1 MPHRF
6 PLPLILTLVF
16 VVSGCALLPYTGFQ
30 NDESLFASGIYEKWG
45 IADTLQAGKRQI
57 PLMLMSYVGALK
69 SWIYTPIFQWFPPN
83 LWSVRLPV
91 VLLGAATLWLLH
103 RFLCRVSRPRTAFI
117 ALALLATEPTNLLT
131 TTFDW
136 GPVALQHFLGVGGM
150 AALAAFAQTTR
161 TRYLVLGFGAFGL
174 GMWDKA
180 LFAWFLSGVALA
192 AMVTVPGQIL
202 RLVTFRRTAIAFA
215 SFFIG
220 ALPLL
225 LYNTRYPFATF
236 QGTSGFS
243 LKDAWGKAAV
253 FQSSLNG
260 SALFGYIPRDNAEP
274 ESQRPPSSLLERM
287 AFRLDEATGGQN
299 QTWGVKAAVVAVLL
313 LPWLWFTSSRQL
325 AFFSAAAIAVGWI
338 QMAATNNAGGSA
350 HHCVLLWPLPQILV
364 AAALGE
370 IAGRFRAGLIVASIA
385 AAALF
390 CLNTLVLNHHLVLL
404 VRNGPTAIWSDA
416 ILTLSDTLAGIPAKE
431 IYLNDWG
438 LMDSVRMAKRGSLPL
453 RVGSDPLSKP
463 DLSPEDI
470 QTVTGRLK
478 ADNLFVAFT
487 DGNEVFAGVN
497 RKMGQIAETA
507 GFKHRSVVYI
517 KDRNGRTLIEVFR
530 YLPDE

>member
-6 PLPLILTLVF
+6 PLAPILVSVF
-16 VVSGCALLPYTGFQ
+16 VVSSCALLPYAGFQ

-45 IADTLQAGKRQI
+45 IADTLQVGKRQI

-69 SWIYTPIFQWFPPN
+69 SWIYTPIFQRFPPN

-91 VLLGAATLWLLH
+91 VLFGAAALWLLH
-103 RFLCRVSRPRTAFI
+103 RFLCRVSRPRI
-117 ALALLATEPTNLLT
+117 ALITLALLATEPTNLLT

-136 GPVALQHFLGVGGM
+136 GPVALQHVLGVGGL

-180 LFAWFLSGVALA
+180 LFAWFLSGVAAA
-192 AMVTVPGQIL
+192 AMVTIPGQIL
-202 RLVTFRRTAIAFA
+202 RLVTFRRAAIAFA

-243 LKDAWGKAAV
+243 LKDSWGKAAV
-253 FQSSLNG
+253 LQSCLNG

-274 ESQRPPSSLLERM
+274 EFQWPPSNLLEKI
-287 AFRLDEATGGQN
+287 AFRLDDVTGAQRE
-299 QTWGVKAAVVAVLL
+299 TWGVKATILAALL
-313 LPWLWFTSSRQL
+313 LPWLWFTPSRRL
-325 AFFSAAAIAVGWI
+325 ALFCAAAIAVGWI

-364 AAALGE
+364 AAALAE
-370 IAGRFRAGLIVASIA
+370 IGDRLRGGLVLAWLA
-385 AAALF
+385 TVGLF
-390 CLNTLVLNHHLVLL
+390 AMNTLVVNHHLVLL

-416 ILTLSDTLAGIPAKE
+416 ILTLSDALAKLPAKE
-431 IYLNDWG
+431 IYVNDWG
-438 LMDSVRMAKRGSLPL
+438 MMDSVRMAKRGRLPL

-463 DLSPEDI
+463 ELTPEDVK
-470 QTVTGRLK
+470 TVTGRLEP
-478 ADNLFVAFT
+478 DNLFVAFT
-487 DGNEVFAGVN
+487 DGNEIFAGVN
-497 RKMGQIAETA
+497 GRMRQIAETA
-507 GFKHRSVVYI
+507 GFTRHSVAFI
-517 KDRNGRTLIEVFR
+517 KDRNGRTLIEIFR
-530 YLPDE
+530 YLPHE